1 MISTSLLLSCL
12 LSCLSPPV
20 SGTDPA
26 SLCSSLSPCSRPL
39 GLESGQVGDQQI
51 TASSSYSSSVE
62 GRMGRLNREEGGGAW
77 CPSSVLTNTSQ
88 EWLQVE
94 LGRQVL
100 VTGLVSQGRW
110 DRGLG
115 QEWTQT
121 LQVFY
126 WSYGLWVL
134 EGETRQ
140 ANTDTF
146 TPVVI
151 RLGQADSVG
160 VVTDKIRA
168 VPVTQHPRTVCLR
181 LELCGCPLQD
191 EHHQVGFDGVH
202 DEVHDVK
209 EELEGR
215 GVEVP
220 AVERDENSSP
230 SLMSVVIGVL
240 VTIILILTTV
250 IIFILCQ
257 NSLLSPPTTSTS
269 SEHKLCPD
277 QSWHYSN
284 DSSSEYSRPLLGYQH
299 QHRILWDLSFPGP
312 QSAPH
317 NNRHHQVQRQTAG
330 AARGNFRNLA
340 VCKINNF
347 PHWELET

>member
-1 MISTSLLLSCL
+1 
-12 LSCLSPPV
+12 
-20 SGTDPA
+20 
-26 SLCSSLSPCSRPL
+26 
-39 GLESGQVGDQQI
+39 
-51 TASSSYSSSVE
+51 
-62 GRMGRLNREEGGGAW
+62 MGRLNREEGGGAW

-100 VTGLVSQGRW
+100 VTGLVSQGGG

-140 ANTDTF
+140 ANIDTF
-146 TPVVI
+146 TPVVM
-151 RLGQADSVG
+151 RLGEADSVG
-160 VVTDKIRA
+160 VVTDKIRV

-181 LELCGCPLQD
+181 LELCGCHLED
-191 EHHQVGFDGVH
+191 GHHQVGFDDVH

-209 EELEGR
+209 EELELR
-215 GVEVP
+215 GGDVP
-220 AVERDENSSP
+220 AEKRDDNSSP
-230 SLMSVVIGVL
+230 NVMSVVIGVL
-240 VTIILILTTV
+240 VTIILLLTTV
-250 IIFILCQ
+250 IIFILYK
-257 NSLLSPPTTSTS
+257 NSLLSPQPVTTSV
-269 SEHKLCPD
+269 HKLCPEVPD
-277 QSWHYSN
+277 HFSHYSN
-284 DSSSEYSRPLLGYQH
+284 DSYSEYSRPLLGYQH